1 MLDYAL
7 AFRRLSGFRSSEF
20 NELLTN
26 FGEILTNS
34 ANSDKLKSNS
44 KKKSDDVLT
53 IFFVFETKFD
63 EKSSTIC

>member
-1 MLDYAL
+1 MRLDYAL

-44 KKKSDDVLT
+44 KKNLT